1 MKFQLS
7 IIFVGLTTLL
17 FAQNQSNEARFNN
30 RQVLSN
36 QSNNSNNFNLVQS
49 NVRRTNIQQRVTRN
63 VYVPNRVAN
72 TSTIQTRSTNPQR
85 TNTNVIQNN
94 PTINNGNQSQE
105 RGNPNQIN
113 SFEIDNILDNNINEN
128 VIVTFGNISNNDN
141 SQNVSQQSFVI
152 NEVNFDNNVGN
163 VQQENVNLEI
173 QEQVQQVNK
182 QAKSVEI
189 TNVEVSTAS
198 IELPTI
204 SLPEI
209 NLPKLNF
216 SKNSNAS
223 KAKKSNTT
231 KRNKNGYYR
240 QSGSA
245 QFSVKKIFKKNSGH
259 KKGGMKYLLECP
271 KF

>member
-17 FAQNQSNEARFNN
+17 SAQNQSNAARFNN
-30 RQVLSN
+30 RLVLSN
-36 QSNNSNNFNLVQS
+36 QSSNINNFNLVQN
-49 NVRRTNIQQRVTRN
+49 NVSRTNIQQRVTRN

-72 TSTIQTRSTNPQR
+72 TSTHQARVSTPQRSTSNL
-85 TNTNVIQNN
+85 VQNN
-94 PTINNGNQSQE
+94 PSINNRNLSQE
-105 RGNPNQIN
+105 RGNPSQNRSIEFDNVLDIN
-113 SFEIDNILDNNINEN
+113 TNEN
-128 VIVTFGNISNNDN
+128 AVVTFGNISNIDN
-141 SQNVSQQSFVI
+141 SQNVSQQSFNV
-152 NEVNFDNNVGN
+152 NEITFDNNIGN
-163 VQQENVNLEI
+163 AQQENINFEI

-189 TNVEVSTAS
+189 TNVEVSSAS
-198 IELPTI
+198 IELPSI

-240 QSGSA
+240 QSGSV
-245 QFSVKKIFKKNSGH
+245 QFSIKRMFKKNSGH